1 MELQFHKT
9 PLPGLQLVK
18 REVRN
23 LEETQ
28 EFRIP
33 ETLPD
38 VGTVLGAWGQVLL
51 RGKEWR
57 TGSAQVSGG
66 VQVWVLYEPEDGGE
80 LQTVET
86 WIPFQARWDIPDTV
100 KDGTICAYC
109 LLRNAD
115 ARSIASG
122 KLMIRVNVGILGEMW
137 SPMEAGIYQSAEL
150 PEDIQLL
157 KCSHKLCV
165 PAEAGEK
172 PFVLDEELT
181 LPGNTS
187 AIEKVLRCSLQPEL
201 IESKIMS
208 NKVIFRGAVLLHVL
222 YRGADEGLHTWDFE
236 LPFSQYSE
244 LEREYEQ
251 GSTAQISVA
260 VTSMEL
266 QPDLEGRWR
275 LKAGFTGQYVICDMR
290 EIELT
295 EDAYSPLR
303 EVKPQLRTMEL
314 PVIMERCHQTVQV
327 EQTVSAQGKVIDC
340 AFYPD
345 HPVARQM
352 EAQASVQYQGQFRL
366 LYQDEFDHLQM
377 TETYWEGQ
385 CLLPF
390 ESDAQMMA
398 NCVLTG
404 KIQPAFDSDG
414 ILLHADLLTDA
425 LQVCTEGLPGV
436 AALEMGEQLQEN
448 PDRPS
453 LILRRAGNNN
463 LWQIAKQSGSSVDA
477 ICAANQ
483 LEGEPAPEQM
493 LLIPVL

>member
-28 EFRIP
+28 ELRIP

-57 TGSAQVSGG
+57 TASAQVSGG

-80 LQTVET
+80 VQTVET

-100 KDGTICAYC
+100 QDGTICAYC
-109 LLRNAD
+109 LLRSAD

-137 SPMEAGIYQSAEL
+137 SPMEAGIYQSADL

-157 KCSHKLCV
+157 KCTHKLCV

-181 LPGNTS
+181 LPGNAS

-208 NKVIFRGAVLLHVL
+208 NKVIFRGAALLHVL
-222 YRGADEGLHTWDFE
+222 YRGMDTGLYTWDFE

-244 LEREYEQ
+244 LNREYEQ
-251 GSTAQISVA
+251 GSTAQISIA
-260 VTSMEL
+260 VTSLEL
-266 QPDLEGRWR
+266 QPDLEGRWH
-275 LKAGFTGQYVICDMR
+275 LKAGFTGQYMICDMR

-303 EVKPQLRTMEL
+303 EVKPQLKTMEL
-314 PVIMERCHQTVQV
+314 PVIVEHHRQTVPA
-327 EQTVSAQGKVIDC
+327 EQTIPVQGKVIDC

-345 HPVARQM
+345 HLGIRLM
-352 EAQASVQYQGQFRL
+352 EEQTSLLCQGQFRL
-366 LYQDEFDHLQM
+366 LYRDEHDRLQM
-377 TETYWEGQ
+377 TETYWEDQ
-385 CLLPF
+385 CLLPS
-390 ESDAQMMA
+390 ESEAQVMA

-404 KIQPAFDSDG
+404 KIQPAFDGEG
-414 ILLHADLLTDA
+414 ILLHADLLTDTA
-425 LQVCTEGLPGV
+425 LACAEGLPAV
-436 AALEMGEQLQEN
+436 VALETGEQTQED

-453 LILRRAGNNN
+453 LILRRAGHNS

-477 ICAANQ
+477 IRSANQ